1 MLKLKEFIRDL
12 WTLLRPYW
20 TSEERRSAWLLLIAN
35 IALTLA
41 MVYMTV
47 LFNDWYNL
55 FYNTLQD
62 KAKDEFFRQIGRF
75 CVLATIYIVI
85 AVYRIYLNQMLQIR
99 WRRWLTDHYLKD
111 WLADRNYYRM
121 QLKGNDTDNPDQ
133 RIAEDF
139 RLFVDE
145 CLSLGLGFL
154 NAAVT
159 LGSFVGI
166 LWSISGPS

>member
-1 MLKLKEFIRDL
+1 MAKLKNFIRDL
-12 WTLLRPYW
+12 WALLRPYW

-35 IALTLA
+35 IVLTLA

-47 LFNDWYNL
+47 LFNQWYNL

-62 KAKDEFFRQIGRF
+62 KAQDEFFRQIGRF
-75 CVLATIYIVI
+75 CVLATIFIVI

-99 WRRWLTDHYLKD
+99 WRRWLTEKYLRD

-145 CLSLGLGFL
+145 
-154 NAAVT
+154 
-159 LGSFVGI
+159 
-166 LWSISGPS
+166 

>member
-1 MLKLKEFIRDL
+1 MVKLKEFIGDL

-20 TSEERRSAWLLLIAN
+20 RSEERRSAWLLLIAN
-35 IALTLA
+35 IVLTLA

-62 KAKDEFFRQIGRF
+62 KAKQEFFHQIGRF

-99 WRRWLTDHYLKD
+99 WRRWLTDHYLRD
-111 WLADRNYYRM
+111 WLADRSYYRM
-121 QLKGNDTDNPDQ
+121 RTQGQ
-133 RIAEDF
+133 RHRQPGPADRR
-139 RLFVDE
+139 RLSVVRGRVPLLRTGLSQRRCHPGLVHRD
-145 CLSLGLGFL
+145 SLG
-154 NAAVT
+154 AIRA
-159 LGSFVGI
+159 S
-166 LWSISGPS
+166 

>member
-1 MLKLKEFIRDL
+1 MVKLKEFIRDL
-12 WTLLRPYW
+12 WTLVHPYW
-20 TSEERRSAWLLLIAN
+20 KSEERRGAWLLLIAN
-35 IALTLA
+35 IVLTLA

-62 KAKDEFFRQIGRF
+62 KAKQEFFHQIGRF

-99 WRRWLTDHYLKD
+99 WRRWLTDHYLSD

-145 CLSLGLGFL
+145 CLSWGWAFSML
-154 NAAVT
+154 
-159 LGSFVGI
+159 
-166 LWSISGPS
+166 P